1 MVVEKPDPLELDFKT
16 VFRSEAGERVLRHLM
31 DRCFIWD
38 ETTNES
44 SLLMANNEGQRM
56 VVLYIMRLIG
66 KKMELPTEYADEAA
80 QAEIDYPL
88 PGQDQN
94 A

>member
-1 MVVEKPDPLELDFKT
+1 MAAETPDPLEQDFHT

-38 ETTNES
+38 ETINES
-44 SLLMANNEGQRM
+44 SLLMANHEGQRM

-66 KKMELPTEYADEAA
+66 KKMEKPTEYADEAGV
-80 QAEIDYPL
+80 AETDH
-88 PGQDQN
+88 QN